1 MLGKVVALV
10 VSPLGTALL
19 LLACALALEWA
30 GRTRG
35 ARWLVA
41 AAALWLTLW
50 ATPVMSDA
58 LRGSLEDRAG
68 PRALAD
74 VPAAEVAVV
83 LGGGVRGPAP
93 PRRPDPDLGEASDRL
108 WHAARLYHA
117 GKVKRLLVTG
127 GAPREGEGAEAPA
140 MERFLVDLGVPA
152 SAIWREEASINT
164 ATNAELTARML
175 RERGVST
182 IVLVTSALHMPRA
195 RVNFER
201 TGLVVHLAPTD
212 FEVVDRPWSLLRV
225 LPDAEALQGSARA
238 FKEIVGKV
246 VGR

>member
-19 LLACALALEWA
+19 LLACGLALEWA
-30 GRTRG
+30 GRTRL
-35 ARWLVA
+35 ARWWVA

-68 PRALAD
+68 PRALSD

-83 LGGGVRGPAP
+83 LGGGVRGAAP
-93 PRRPDPDLGEASDRL
+93 PRRPDPDLGDASDRL

-117 GKVKRLLVTG
+117 GKVKRLVVTG

-164 ATNAELTARML
+164 ATNAELTAHML
-175 RERGVST
+175 RERGVTT

-195 RVNFER
+195 RANFER
-201 TGLVVHLAPTD
+201 TGLVVHLSPTD
-212 FEVVDRPWSLLRV
+212 FEVVDRPWNLLRV